1 MRYEGGTRVK
11 KNQIDAIVMTDGK
24 QQQLYKRTL
33 WIVILSQIFSGA
45 GLAAGITV
53 GALMAKDML
62 GGDGAAGIPSAL
74 FTFGS
79 GLAAYLVG
87 RYTQS
92 HGRRLGLSYGFF
104 IGAIG
109 AVGVIAAA
117 YWESVPLLLL
127 SLFIYGSGTATN
139 LQARYAGTDLA
150 LPQKRA
156 TAVSAAMV
164 STTFGAVAGPNLVAP
179 MGRFADSIGFPT
191 LSGPF
196 MLAAVAYT
204 LAGLVLYIWLRPDPF
219 IVAQQLEKERQKDE
233 KEVEVPPMSAHE
245 KRGVTIGT
253 VIMVISHV
261 VMVAIMTMTPI
272 YMQNHGFTMEQTGMV
287 IGFHIA
293 GMYLPSLFTGVLVD
307 KIGRTWMAVAA
318 GTTLLIASLLAAF
331 GPVDSLGPILTAL
344 ILLGVGWN
352 FGLISGTAIVV
363 DSAHRSRTAKVQ
375 GSADV
380 FIALSGAGGSILSG
394 VIVSQMSYL
403 VLGVIAGVIGIL
415 IVPFILWGQ
424 ARQRATLFAK

>member
-11 KNQIDAIVMTDGK
+11 EKQIDAIVITDEK

-53 GALMAKDML
+53 GALMAKEML

-104 IGAIG
+104 VGAIG

-219 IVAQQLEKERQKDE
+219 IVAQQLENERHRDE
-233 KEVEVPPMSAHE
+233 EKVEAPPMSAHE

-261 VMVAIMTMTPI
+261 VMVAVMTMTPI

-318 GTTLLIASLLAAF
+318 GVTLFVAGVLAAF
-331 GPVDSLGPILTAL
+331 GPIDSLGPILTAL

-363 DSAHRSRTAKVQ
+363 DSAHKSRTAKVQ

-403 VLGVIAGVIGIL
+403 ALGVMSGIFAFL

-424 ARQRATLFAK
+424 AKQRATLFNQ